1 MVSVKAKQE
10 FVHGKWNMAKGGS
23 ADMPEQ
29 IAKELSEAGL
39 VTVGQKQ
46 APAPENK
53 MAAEP
58 KNKSADSEPSK
69 TITTA
74 KIGKKQ
80 K

>member
-10 FVHGKWNMAKGGS
+10 FVHGKWNMAKGGT

-29 IAKELSEAGL
+29 IAKDLSDAGF
-39 VTVGQKQ
+39 VTVGQKL

-58 KNKSADSEPSK
+58 KNKSAEADTSK

-74 KIGKKQ
+74 KLTKKQ